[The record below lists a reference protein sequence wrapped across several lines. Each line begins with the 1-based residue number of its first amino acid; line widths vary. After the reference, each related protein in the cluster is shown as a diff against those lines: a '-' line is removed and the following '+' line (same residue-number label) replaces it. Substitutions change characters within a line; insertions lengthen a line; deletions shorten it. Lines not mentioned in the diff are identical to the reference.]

1 MRLLQSRHNQRS
13 LVRNCEHYLETIMI
27 DETTTEQ
34 LAEIEGQATDYT
46 PPDGWRLL
54 EVHEEVDIP
63 GRDQYVLEAR
73 RYIRRIEQQPQ
84 PQPEPQPVPQPQPEP
99 EPQPIQVCEGRWKT
113 RGGDIR
119 NVTATPEGDERG
131 DRWPW
136 WDAAYCQTWRA
147 NGRYHFGGDSPLDLV
162 EYLGSFEP
170 QPERS
175 RNAAGTEPE
184 PDAET
189 IGELKE
195 EARILNME
203 IGGLERQLA
212 VVKEQLTTAA
222 AVCQQ
227 LQIELDAALQVPADS
242 PELRQL
248 RLDLAEVT
256 RERDQYRDAYD
267 RILADLE
274 TIRETTAAD
283 TVETI
288 VEWLE
293 PFRGCNSPSLALLLI
308 EALPHI
314 MRSLTGL
321 ADEEIE

>member
-1 MRLLQSRHNQRS
+1 MS
-13 LVRNCEHYLETIMI
+13 

-34 LAEIEGQATDYT
+34 LAEIEGQA
-46 PPDGWRLL
+46 
-54 EVHEEVDIP
+54 
-63 GRDQYVLEAR
+63 
-73 RYIRRIEQQPQ
+73 
-84 PQPEPQPVPQPQPEP
+84 EPV
-99 EPQPIQVCEGRWKT
+99 QVCEGRWKT

-119 NVTATPEGDERG
+119 NVTATPEGDGRRE
-131 DRWPW
+131 RWPW
-136 WDAAYCQTWRA
+136 RDAAYCQTWRA
-147 NGRYHFGGDSPLDLV
+147 NGRYHFGEESQRDLV

-170 QPERS
+170 EPERS
-175 RNAAGTEPE
+175 RNGAGTEPE

-212 VVKEQLTTAA
+212 VVKEELTTAA
-222 AVCQQ
+222 AVGVQ
-227 LQIELDAALQVPADS
+227 LQIELDAAQQVPADS
-242 PELRQL
+242 PELRRL
-248 RLDLAEVT
+248 RLDLAEMT
-256 RERDQYRDAYD
+256 RDRDQCKHAYD
-267 RILADLE
+267 RIFADLE
-274 TIRETTAAD
+274 TIRETTTAD
-283 TVETI
+283 TVEAI